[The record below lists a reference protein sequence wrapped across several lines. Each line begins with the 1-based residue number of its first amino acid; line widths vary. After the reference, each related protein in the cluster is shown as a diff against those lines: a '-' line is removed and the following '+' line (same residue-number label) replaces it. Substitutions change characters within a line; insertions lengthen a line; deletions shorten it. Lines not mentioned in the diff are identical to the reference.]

1 MSNVLAINS
10 RKESGKSALRKM
22 RREGFVPGVLYGKG
36 AEPVAFEADKKKV
49 MAALKKVYKSN
60 QVIEVELDGK
70 KKGTAVFNEIQN
82 HYFDGTLQHVDLW
95 TVKPEEQITKK
106 VFLVPSGE
114 WDLQRS
120 KGFYMEVKAIKIT
133 GPAGKMPGTIPF
145 STTGLEEGDKLR
157 IKDLKIPDGI
167 EIAQHGNTVICRQ

>member
-1 MSNVLAINS
+1 MSYTIAIKS
-10 RKESGKSALRKM
+10 RKNNGKSSLRKM
-22 RREGFVPGVLYGKG
+22 RRADLVPGVLYGKNT
-36 AEPVAFEADKKKV
+36 ESVSFEVEKTAV
-49 MAALKKVYKSN
+49 VTALKNIYKTT

-70 KKGTAVFNEIQN
+70 KKGPAVFNEVQN
-82 HYFDGTLQHVDLW
+82 HYFDGKLQHVDLW
-95 TVKPEEQITKK
+95 LVKPEEKITKK
-106 VFLVPSGE
+106 VFLLPSGE

-133 GPAGKMPGTIPF
+133 GPAGIMPGTIKF

-157 IKDLKIPDGI
+157 IKDLSIPKGI